1 MSKINP
7 MIPANQRTSL
17 SSSSSK
23 AIPSTNEIPV
33 IGTGQGDLLNHNE
46 EKGMKSH
53 KNIQHTVKP
62 PISNVTTTMSK
73 LEELLPSSANITH
86 EIHSRNNIIYNPH
99 NDLQVRKVSNEK
111 NKGNA
116 NEILTSITE
125 QVKQSIQ
132 TLEER
137 IESSQTNTESL
148 LRESNELIH
157 SSLEKNV
164 IDLKNQQE
172 EDSQTLH
179 ETSYK
184 IDNILERI
192 MEHFKIEGDKLN
204 KQQSDLFQLQVR

>member
-33 IGTGQGDLLNHNE
+33 IGAGQGDLLNHNE
-46 EKGMKSH
+46 EKGMKSY

-86 EIHSRNNIIYNPH
+86 EIHSRNNNKEMIPKKSIIYNPH

-111 NKGNA
+111 NNGNA
-116 NEILTSITE
+116 NEILTSR
-125 QVKQSIQ
+125 V
-132 TLEER
+132 
-137 IESSQTNTESL
+137 
-148 LRESNELIH
+148 
-157 SSLEKNV
+157 
-164 IDLKNQQE
+164 
-172 EDSQTLH
+172 
-179 ETSYK
+179 
-184 IDNILERI
+184 
-192 MEHFKIEGDKLN
+192 
-204 KQQSDLFQLQVR
+204 